1 MMGEVTLVDFGHY
14 FKGGILL
21 VNPSIDVDVF
31 SWQTHILLLPGRSQ
45 ALVPPVPKRATGQ
58 GLISGLHPYVKIG
71 RTNGLNI
78 CWNQK

>member
-31 SWQTHILLLPGRSQ
+31 S
-45 ALVPPVPKRATGQ
+45 
-58 GLISGLHPYVKIG
+58 
-71 RTNGLNI
+71 
-78 CWNQK
+78 